1 MKVILSS
8 IGNPDFRQD
17 PTQPLFGCEPC
28 KTVPVSSLKEARDLC
43 VKFINDNDLGSGN
56 WNGGQILDENE
67 KVIALVSYNGRV
79 WEGSEHSI
87 DAKEIK
93 L

>member
-17 PTQPLFGCEPC
+17 PNQPLFGCEPC
-28 KTVPVSSLKEARDLC
+28 KTLPVSSFKEARDLC
-43 VKFINDNDLGSGN
+43 VKFIGDNDLGSGN

-67 KVIALVSYNGRV
+67 KIIAFVSYNGRV
-79 WEGSEHSI
+79 WEGSDYSK

-93 L
+93 I